1 MLKIFQHGLEKIE
14 FQQADAPS
22 NAKSQHKISAIHRQP
37 ATQQTRYNTIIIL
50 FTNLRSATTQCEAV
64 PTRSVQQRL
73 RFVLV
78 QLVLQTKLEHG
89 DIVFELRTL
98 NWIYYRISI
107 EAIGKNEVKLL
118 FYILFRYC

>member
-1 MLKIFQHGLEKIE
+1 MDRKKIE
-14 FQQADAPS
+14 FQQTDAPS
-22 NAKSQHKISAIHRQP
+22 NAKSQNKISAIHRQP
-37 ATQQTRYNTIIIL
+37 ATQQTRYNTLIIL

-64 PTRSVQQRL
+64 PTRSVLPLL

-89 DIVFELRTL
+89 DIFFELRTI

-107 EAIGKNEVKLL
+107 EAIGKNEVLL
-118 FYILFRYC
+118 IIILYII